1 MFYCM
6 NCGKPINDNNKI
18 CSLCG
23 NNQLDFL
30 ITQSEDAN
38 ASIQIAQN
46 INITIKDTRNYKKI
60 IGYVLLALLIWYV
73 FGKIVKKS
81 NPVTIIEINQENCMR
96 LDGMA
101 SDAAQLSAAAI
112 GVSGKSVSFVKP
124 KWIDWSKHCNVII
137 DTPKGSF
144 PCKVEAILDDNG
156 VIFADLKNFLNE
168 ATCNNP
174 FIN

>member
-1 MFYCM
+1 MVA
-6 NCGKPINDNNKI
+6 
-18 CSLCG
+18 
-23 NNQLDFL
+23 
-30 ITQSEDAN
+30 E
-38 ASIQIAQN
+38 
-46 INITIKDTRNYKKI
+46 KKEE
-60 IGYVLLALLIWYV
+60 
-73 FGKIVKKS
+73 IVKKS
-81 NPVTIIEINQENCMR
+81 NPVTTIEINQENCMR

-101 SDAAQLSAAAI
+101 SDAAQLSATAI
-112 GVSGKSVSFVKP
+112 GVSGKSVFFVKP

-156 VIFADLKNFLNE
+156 VIFADLKDFRNE